1 MTRALA
7 LIIVLAAGALFLL
20 LFVVKMILS
29 PRRVE
34 ALGTLIKQGKTGIA
48 ISSAKRLIARDSKNA
63 EAHYYLGLAYHAE
76 KKDNEAYRE
85 FKLLNQLSIQ
95 GKMIPEL
102 EYRQTLAQL
111 YISHGEREEALKEY
125 LLLIKLSPR
134 QGEFYY
140 QAGKL
145 FAARGKGDTA
155 REYLQKASELSP
167 KDGAV
172 YYELGVLCYKEKK
185 APEAKAALERALR
198 FQKEAEQGRTWFY
211 LGKLQKD
218 VKDYEGAQNS
228 FGKAARDPE
237 FRLRALVERGGCYMA
252 RNDMARALP
261 DLEKAVETIKD
272 EGGNDSL
279 FARYFLGLCYEK
291 RREIDKA
298 LVQWERI
305 YSQKKG
311 FKDVGEKLSQYREFK
326 SGGGP
331 REAGRRG
338 GGDLKSYITA
348 GGPDFVELCKTIVK
362 EAMELQVQSA
372 TTISDGTEVLALEG
386 DSAKFSRAM
395 PHLIRFYRGTDPAEE
410 GEIRS
415 ILDDAREQ
423 NIPKAA
429 VVASAGFSPGA
440 VEFAASR
447 PVELFGK
454 EKLQTMLRKAAR

>member
-7 LIIVLAAGALFLL
+7 LIIVLGVGIAFLL
-20 LFVVKMILS
+20 VFVLRLILS

-76 KKDNEAYRE
+76 KKETDAYRE

-102 EYRQTLAQL
+102 DYRQTLAQL
-111 YISHGEREEALKEY
+111 YTAHGETEEALKEY

-155 REYLQKASELSP
+155 REYFQKASELSP
-167 KDGAV
+167 KDGNI
-172 YYELGVLCYKEKK
+172 YYELGALCYKEKK

-198 FQKEAEQGRTWFY
+198 FQKENEQGRTWFY

-218 VKDYEGAQNS
+218 VKDYGGAQES

-237 FRLRALVERGGCYMA
+237 FRVRALVERGGCYLA
-252 RNDMARALP
+252 QNDIPHAQA
-261 DLEKAVETIKD
+261 DLEKAVEAIED
-272 EGGNDSL
+272 ESGNDSL
-279 FARYFLGLCYEK
+279 FARYFLSLCYEK

-298 LVQWERI
+298 MAQWERI

-326 SGGGP
+326 STGTP
-331 REAGRRG
+331 QEAGRPK
-338 GGDLKSYITA
+338 GGDMKHYITA
-348 GGPDFVELCKTIVK
+348 SNSDFVELCKNIVK
-362 EAMELQVQSA
+362 EAMELQVQNA
-372 TTISDGTEVLALEG
+372 KNISDGIEVLALEG
-386 DSAKFSRAM
+386 DGATFARKM
-395 PHLIRFYRGTDPAEE
+395 PRLIRFYRGNDPADE

-415 ILDDAREQ
+415 ILDDAKEQ

-429 VVASAGFSPGA
+429 VIASAGFSPA
-440 VEFAASR
+440 ALEFANSR

-454 EKLQTMLRKAAR
+454 EKLQSMLRKAAR